1 MSVNLDVTK
10 SILNFP
16 QKIFMFL
23 TVKIVMKTFLFNVNS
38 KAKSG
43 FHKHKYG
50 SNNTKCMLYLSI
62 FCNHTLYNCP
72 ISNQISGK

>member
-50 SNNTKCMLYLSI
+50 SNKYQVYVVFKYFL
-62 FCNHTLYNCP
+62 
-72 ISNQISGK
+72 